1 NRVAALYNAAVG
13 PADSGNALAAFEE
26 TLAEDSTY
34 RASERRTSDATF
46 WRAAFTPPPAI
57 SGMASGAAITA
68 HDVHRVEIEAPTAIS
83 HGIRE
88 LANSQRLP
96 WPDVLTTLVALYCQR
111 MTGRDN
117 TVVGVPCMGRFGNRS
132 ARVPAMVMNVLP
144 VPLQLDENRPLTDL
158 CRDVAK
164 QLQQARRH
172 RRYRSEQLRRD
183 LGLLGGERRLYG
195 PLINVLPF
203 AHQPNF
209 AGLEASVVVLA
220 TGPVDDITFTFRGD
234 INHGLTLEVEANP
247 ALYGRA
253 EA

>member
-1 NRVAALYNAAVG
+1 
-13 PADSGNALAAFEE
+13 
-26 TLAEDSTY
+26 
-34 RASERRTSDATF
+34 
-46 WRAAFTPPPAI
+46 
-57 SGMASGAAITA
+57 
-68 HDVHRVEIEAPTAIS
+68 
-83 HGIRE
+83 
-88 LANSQRLP
+88 
-96 WPDVLTTLVALYCQR
+96 
-111 MTGRDN
+111 
-117 TVVGVPCMGRFGNRS
+117 
-132 ARVPAMVMNVLP
+132 NVLP

-172 RRYRSEQLRRD
+172 GRYRSEQLRRD

-209 AGLEASVVVLA
+209 AGLEASVDVLA
-220 TGPVDDITFTFRGD
+220 TGPVDDITCTFRGD

-253 EA
+253 EAKAHAERLTAFADAAIATASLHDVTTASPAEVQQVIHDCNATAHSLPPTTLTALLEASLQHRPEAEAVVFADSTLSYAELDRRS